1 MVSGRGCGMGWG
13 VSDGLGQ
20 TLLNQAR
27 EGVDNRRGVVE
38 LLGGLDAGGGDH
50 LLTVLCYNGVFVEV
64 VNMLAHLGEGGEYWS
79 RRRTRRH

>member
-64 VNMLAHLGEGGEYWS
+64 VNMLAYLGEGGGDE
-79 RRRTRRH
+79 RE